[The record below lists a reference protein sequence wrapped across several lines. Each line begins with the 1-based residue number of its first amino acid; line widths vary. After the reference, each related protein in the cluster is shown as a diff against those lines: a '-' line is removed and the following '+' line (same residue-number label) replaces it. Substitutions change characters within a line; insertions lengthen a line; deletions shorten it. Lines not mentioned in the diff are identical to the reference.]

1 MFVAPLTIIVGTR
14 PEAIKLAPV
23 ALALEQAGL
32 NPHLL
37 LTGQHPRL
45 DLDTLGIGH
54 LPVRHLHRQAT
65 ADPHAYADALA
76 GTIGPELVAPG
87 SALVM
92 VQGDTASALAGALA
106 GFRTGVPVAHVEA
119 GLRTFDPALPWP
131 EEDNRVAI
139 DAGADLL
146 FAPTETSAANL
157 RAEGVQGTVHVT
169 GNTGI
174 DALRRV
180 VGALPPQQLRITDR
194 QPRLLV
200 TCHRRENWGT
210 AFLPIALALLE
221 LAGSS
226 RLSIDVVL
234 HPNPQQAGLM
244 RELLSGNP
252 RIRLLPPLD
261 HGGMI
266 QAMLGSTIIL
276 SDSGGVQ
283 EEAPALGVP
292 LLILRSKTERPEG
305 IATGNMKLIG
315 NDAQLIVAE
324 VRQLLGDPA
333 HYARMATPALP
344 YGDGHA
350 AERIAKLTAEWLRT
364 QQRVSVRLRA

>member
-1 MFVAPLTIIVGTR
+1 MFVAPLTIVVGTR

-23 ALALEQAGL
+23 TLALEQAGL
-32 NPHLL
+32 HPQLL

-45 DLDTLGIGH
+45 DLTALGLGD
-54 LPVRHLHRQAT
+54 LPTRQLHRKAG

-76 GTIGPELVAPG
+76 AAIGRELNAVRP
-87 SALVM
+87 ALVI
-92 VQGDTASALAGALA
+92 VQGDTASALGGALA

-131 EEDNRVAI
+131 EEDNRVTI
-139 DAGADLL
+139 DAGAELL

-157 RAEGVQGTVHVT
+157 RAEGVPGTIHIT

-174 DALRRV
+174 DALRRQ
-180 VGALPPQQLRITDR
+180 VGDLPLRR
-194 QPRLLV
+194 PRAGGLPRLLV

-221 LAGSS
+221 LARSPWLG
-226 RLSIDVVL
+226 IDVVL
-234 HPNPQQAGLM
+234 HPNPQQASVM
-244 RELLSGNP
+244 RDLLAGNT
-252 RIRLLPPLD
+252 RVRLLPPLD
-261 HGGMI
+261 YPGMI
-266 QAMLGSTIIL
+266 QAMLQASVIL

-292 LLILRSKTERPEG
+292 LLVLRSKTERPEG
-305 IATGNMKLIG
+305 IASGNMKLLG
-315 NDAQLIVAE
+315 RETQLIVTE
-324 VRQLLGDPA
+324 VKRLLDDPD
-333 HYARMATPALP
+333 HYASMATPSLP

-350 AERIAKLTAEWLRT
+350 AGRIVQSIALWLPARH
-364 QQRVSVRLRA
+364 RDAVRLRA